1 MWFNIKYPSPFFSRP
16 SELCRTRLFHRA
28 SALELFSLLDT
39 VNTLWIVK
47 AVNFAI
53 EQLKATV
60 PIWKK
65 EVYENGEA
73 QWKDNKVQYLTSNK

>member
-1 MWFNIKYPSPFFSRP
+1 
-16 SELCRTRLFHRA
+16 
-28 SALELFSLLDT
+28 
-39 VNTLWIVK
+39 
-47 AVNFAI
+47 VNFAI

-73 QWKDNKVQYLTSNK
+73 QWKDNKVR